1 MKEIFR
7 KYGSVSQ
14 YYVVQVSGILI
25 TRFPRNWIFL
35 RGCFLCRTL

>member
-14 YYVVQVSGILI
+14 YYMVQISGI
-25 TRFPRNWIFL
+25 
-35 RGCFLCRTL
+35 

>member
-14 YYVVQVSGILI
+14 YYMVQVSGI
-25 TRFPRNWIFL
+25 
-35 RGCFLCRTL
+35 

>member
-14 YYVVQVSGILI
+14 YYTVQVSGILSYMVSEKLN
-25 TRFPRNWIFL
+25 FS
-35 RGCFLCRTL
+35 